1 MQRIYTLFSS
11 STKRW
16 NILLK
21 HISCFTVKS
30 LSNTRW
36 ESRIKS
42 VKVIRYQAPQIR
54 AALIELYDLCDDAIS
69 KSETESL
76 VDALE
81 NFEFLLGI
89 VIWHDILFA
98 INMASTKLQ
107 DKTICIDNAM
117 KQVEGVMSFFE
128 KYRHDGFSSSMN
140 MAKDLAHEMGID
152 AIFPKKRRC
161 FRKKNSLMKVII
173 MK

>member
-1 MQRIYTLFSS
+1 MIKVLIWKENTKEFKNDCLKLIEKHCLCHVLVIAWILLLWHILVWKLFLFFGIVQRIYTLFSS

-69 KSETESL
+69 KSETGSL
-76 VDALE
+76 VDALILS
-81 NFEFLLGI
+81 FALVLLFGMTFYL
-89 VIWHDILFA
+89 VLTW
-98 INMASTKLQ
+98 
-107 DKTICIDNAM
+107 
-117 KQVEGVMSFFE
+117 
-128 KYRHDGFSSSMN
+128 
-140 MAKDLAHEMGID
+140 
-152 AIFPKKRRC
+152 
-161 FRKKNSLMKVII
+161 
-173 MK
+173 

>member
-1 MQRIYTLFSS
+1 M
-11 STKRW
+11 
-16 NILLK
+16 
-21 HISCFTVKS
+21 
-30 LSNTRW
+30 SNTRW

-98 INMASTKLQ
+98 INMVSKKLQ
-107 DKTICIDNAM
+107 NKSICIDNAM
-117 KQVEGVMSFFE
+117 KQVEGVMSLKKIEMMDVSLVKCVFVE
-128 KYRHDGFSSSMN
+128 KNCIERM
-140 MAKDLAHEMGID
+140 
-152 AIFPKKRRC
+152 RRLILC
-161 FRKKNSLMKVII
+161 
-173 MK
+173 